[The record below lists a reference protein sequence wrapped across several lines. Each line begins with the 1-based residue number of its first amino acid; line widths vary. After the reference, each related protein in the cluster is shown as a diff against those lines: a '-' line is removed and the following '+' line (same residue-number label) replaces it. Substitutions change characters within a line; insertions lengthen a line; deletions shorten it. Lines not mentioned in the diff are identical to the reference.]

1 MNKNLVFA
9 FILLL
14 ILGIIQITIMTFYYI
29 IMILMSIVIYLF

>member
-14 ILGIIQITIMTFYYI
+14 ILGIIQITIITFYYI